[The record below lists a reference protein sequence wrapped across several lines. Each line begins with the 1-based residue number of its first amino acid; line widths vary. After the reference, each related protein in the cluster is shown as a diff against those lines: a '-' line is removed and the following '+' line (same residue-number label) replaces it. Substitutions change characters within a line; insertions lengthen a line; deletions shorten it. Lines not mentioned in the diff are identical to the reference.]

1 MNTRT
6 KEKRKIDQ
14 TVASIGYYP
23 MERVW
28 FIDKEINGVRFRFY
42 SIYKAKVEKY
52 VRGKMKRMY
61 RGWL

>member
-1 MNTRT
+1 MNTIQ
-6 KEKRKIDQ
+6 KNKIEQ
-14 TVASIGYYP
+14 IVASIGYYP

-28 FIDKEINGVRFRFY
+28 FIDKEINGVRFRFF
-42 SIYKAKVEKY
+42 SIYKVKVEKH

>member
-1 MNTRT
+1 MNTSQQN
-6 KEKRKIDQ
+6 KIAQ
-14 TVASIGYYP
+14 TIASIGYYP

-28 FIDKEINGVRFRFY
+28 FIDKELNGVRFRFF

>member
-1 MNTRT
+1 MNTIQ
-6 KEKRKIDQ
+6 KNKMEQI
-14 TVASIGYYP
+14 VASIGYYP
-23 MERVW
+23 VERVW
-28 FIDKEINGVRFRFY
+28 FIDKEINGVRFRFF

>member
-1 MNTRT
+1 MNN
-6 KEKRKIDQ
+6 KQKQKIDQ
-14 TVASIGYYP
+14 TVLSIGYYP

-42 SIYKAKVEKY
+42 SVYKAKVEKY

>member
-1 MNTRT
+1 MNTT
-6 KEKRKIDQ
+6 QKNKIEQ
-14 TVASIGYYP
+14 IVASIGYYP
-23 MERVW
+23 VERVW
-28 FIDKEINGVRFRFY
+28 FIDKEINEVRFRFF